1 MLNPYSTDSAWTTA
15 LSISTENTSHIHMHT
30 TESSTW
36 PHQENLQSWRKIVG
50 GVLGSAVIILG
61 CTLSILSIVVV
72 VIRRKGRIRKAS
84 IFDLT
89 TNEAYTGRAT
99 CTQRLIDDHDLGD
112 TEAIEY
118 DINKVPTE
126 LNAAYNMVKSPI
138 KATRNVAYENTSEFS
153 EYDYV
158 NAQ

>member
-1 MLNPYSTDSAWTTA
+1 MKPTAYYYRASITTAVMINPYSTDSLWTTA
-15 LSISTENTSHIHMHT
+15 LSIATENTPHIHVHT
-30 TESSTW
+30 TESSTR
-36 PHQENLQSWRKIVG
+36 PHQENLQSWRKIIG

-61 CTLSILSIVVV
+61 CTLSILGIVVV

-99 CTQRLIDDHDLGD
+99 CTQRLIDDHDGD

-118 DINKVPTE
+118 DVNKVPME
-126 LNAAYNMVKSPI
+126 LNAAYNIS
-138 KATRNVAYENTSEFS
+138 N
-153 EYDYV
+153 
-158 NAQ
+158 